1 MIQGNKSLKGVVDMK
16 NQNIMSYPFLIAAFI
31 FALCNSIYC
40 TDYVSNAAKAI
51 IVPLFLIAIVDFLG
65 KIRDR
70 ASQILNNKISISH
83 ADYREAKANYQFI
96 AKLEHVDTQ
105 GKVQGWKNIMEESEN
120 CCIQYHLI
128 DIEIEKMF
136 KWYFP
141 VYVLLLA
148 FLILSFFLA
157 QLESWLAL
165 LSKMNSDTIT
175 LWTFTLLLLDIS
187 LTDILANKLII
198 FAEKRNEKKLKKV

>member
-1 MIQGNKSLKGVVDMK
+1 MK
-16 NQNIMSYPFLIAAFI
+16 NKNVMSYPFLIAAFI

-51 IVPLFLIAIVDFLG
+51 IVPLFLITIVDFFG
-65 KIRDR
+65 KIRDK
-70 ASQILNNKISISH
+70 ASQILSEKIDSSY
-83 ADYREAKANYQFI
+83 ADYREAKATYQFL
-96 AKLEHVDTQ
+96 AKLEHVDTD
-105 GKVQGWKNIMEESEN
+105 GKGQAWKNVMEQSEN
-120 CCIQYHLI
+120 NCIQYHLI
-128 DIEIEKMF
+128 DIEIEKMY

-141 VYVLLLA
+141 VYVILLA

-157 QLESWLAL
+157 QSESWLTL

-187 LTDILANKLII
+187 MTDILAKKLIV
-198 FAEKRNEKKLKKV
+198 FAEKRNKKNSNQI

>member
-1 MIQGNKSLKGVVDMK
+1 MKSK
-16 NQNIMSYPFLIAAFI
+16 NVMSYPFLIAAFL

-51 IVPLFLIAIVDFLG
+51 IVPLFLITIVDFLG

-70 ASQILNNKISISH
+70 ANQILNEKIDSFH
-83 ADYREAKANYQFI
+83 ADYREAKATYQFI
-96 AKLEHVDTQ
+96 SNMEYADTD
-105 GKVQGWKNIMEESEN
+105 GKVQAWKNVLEQSEN
-120 CCIQYHLI
+120 SCIQYHLI
-128 DIEIEKMF
+128 EIEIEKLY

-141 VYVLLLA
+141 IYVILLA

-157 QLESWLAL
+157 QSQNWLVL

-175 LWTFTLLLLDIS
+175 LWTFTFLLLDIS
-187 LTDILANKLII
+187 MTDILAQKLII
-198 FAEKRNEKKLKKV
+198 FVEKRNRKN

>member
-1 MIQGNKSLKGVVDMK
+1 MK
-16 NQNIMSYPFLIAAFI
+16 NKNVMSYPFLIAAFI

-51 IVPLFLIAIVDFLG
+51 IVPLFLITIVDFFG
-65 KIRDR
+65 KVRDK
-70 ASQILNNKISISH
+70 ASQILNQKIDSSY
-83 ADYREAKANYQFI
+83 ADYREAKATYQFL
-96 AKLEHVDTQ
+96 AGLKVDTD
-105 GKVQGWKNIMEESEN
+105 GKTQRWKDVMEQSEN
-120 CCIQYHLI
+120 ACVQYHLI
-128 DIEIEKMF
+128 DIEIEKMY

-187 LTDILANKLII
+187 MTDTLAKKLIA
-198 FAEKRNEKKLKKV
+198 FAEKRNKKNTNKI